1 MSTARSD
8 RTPAQLFGLAF
19 GIVYLVVGLVGF
31 AITGFD
37 DFAAQTDEKLLVFAI
52 NPLHNVAH
60 LGVGALLLIG
70 SGRHETAKSINLVVG
85 IVYLLLGILG
95 LAGGV
100 VVEDI
105 LNNNSADTFLHLGT
119 AALAIYFGTAG
130 AAAMPGAART
140 A

>member
-1 MSTARSD
+1 MFA
-8 RTPAQLFGLAF
+8 LAF
-19 GIVYLVVGLVGF
+19 GVVYLVVGLVGF

-37 DFAAQTDEKLLVFAI
+37 DFAKDTAEKLIVFQI
-52 NPLHNVAH
+52 NPLHNIAH
-60 LGVGALLLIG
+60 LGVGALLLVG
-70 SGRHETAKSINLVVG
+70 SSRHETAKSVNLVVG

-100 VVEDI
+100 VVEDL
-105 LNNNSADTFLHLGT
+105 LNNNSADTFLHLAT

-130 AAAMPGAART
+130 AASMPGASRT

>member
-1 MSTARSD
+1 M
-8 RTPAQLFGLAF
+8 FGLAF

-37 DFAAQTDEKLLVFAI
+37 NFAGQTDEKLLVFAI

-70 SGRHETAKSINLVVG
+70 SSRHETAKSINLVVG

-95 LAGGV
+95 LAGGA
-100 VVEDI
+100 VVEDV
-105 LNNNSADTFLHLGT
+105 LNNNAADTFLHLAT

-130 AAAMPGAART
+130 AAALPGAART

>member
-1 MSTARSD
+1 MSTAAGT

-37 DFAAQTDEKLLVFAI
+37 NFASETDEKLLVFAI

-70 SGRHETAKSINLVVG
+70 SGRHDTAKSINLVVG

-100 VVEDI
+100 VVEDL
-105 LNNNSADTFLHLGT
+105 LNNNSADTFLHLAT

-130 AAAMPGAART
+130 ASTMPGAART

>member
-1 MSTARSD
+1 
-8 RTPAQLFGLAF
+8 LVFGV
-19 GIVYLVVGLVGF
+19 VYLVVGLVGF
-31 AITGFD
+31 AVTGFD
-37 DFAAQTDEKLLVFAI
+37 NFAGNTNEKLLVFAI

-70 SGRHETAKSINLVVG
+70 SSRHETAKSVNLVVG

-100 VVEDI
+100 VVEDL
-105 LNNNSADTFLHLGT
+105 LNNNAADTFLHLGT

-130 AAAMPGAART
+130 AARPVGART